1 MVRMDALSSLTSCR
15 LCPKGCG
22 VNRLKGERGFCGAGD
37 EPVVAHYG
45 LHFGEE
51 PPISGSRGSGTIFFS
66 PCNLRCVFCQNYQIS
81 HQTSGERL
89 SQGRLVDAFFEL
101 EEQGAHN
108 INLVSPTPY
117 VPVVAAAIG
126 RARDRGLQIPFVYN
140 TNAYENKETIR
151 ALDGL
156 IDIYLPDFK
165 YWSSDIG
172 ERLSAAPTYPD
183 AAMNAIAEMKAQ
195 VGDLTAEDGVAR
207 RGLLIRHLV
216 LPGGLSGTRKI
227 VEWIKERLGPQ
238 TAISLMSQYY
248 PVCRA
253 SSYPIINRRITGE
266 EYEPLVRFLEERG
279 FDNVFLQELESA
291 EVFLP
296 DFRRHKPFRME

>member
-1 MVRMDALSSLTSCR
+1 
-15 LCPKGCG
+15 
-22 VNRLKGERGFCGAGD
+22 
-37 EPVVAHYG
+37 
-45 LHFGEE
+45 
-51 PPISGSRGSGTIFFS
+51 
-66 PCNLRCVFCQNYQIS
+66 
-81 HQTSGERL
+81 
-89 SQGRLVDAFFEL
+89 VDAFFEL
-101 EEQGAHN
+101 EERGAHN

-117 VPVVAAAIG
+117 VPFIAATIAAAK
-126 RARDRGLQIPFVYN
+126 AKGLQLPFVYN
-140 TNAYENKETIR
+140 TNAYENKETIQT
-151 ALDGL
+151 LNGL

-195 VGDLTAEDGVAR
+195 VGDLTVKNGVAR

-227 VEWIKERLGPQ
+227 MEWIGEHLGPQ

-253 SSYPIINRRITGE
+253 SSYPIINRRITSE
-266 EYEPLVRFLEERG
+266 EYDPLVRFLEERG

-296 DFRRHKPFRME
+296 DFRRHKPFKME